1 MTIIQSGEVKMK
13 VKAKL
18 IVEDKDFIFDV
29 PTDRC
34 NREEF
39 IPYIK
44 QMLLYS
50 NDIKVDYE
58 VSDTSAGNK

>member
-1 MTIIQSGEVKMK
+1 MK

-18 IVEDKDFIFDV
+18 VVEDKDFIFNV
-29 PTDRC
+29 PTDKC

-50 NDIKVDYE
+50 NDIKVKYE

>member
-1 MTIIQSGEVKMK
+1 MTINQNGEVKMK

-18 IVEDKDFIFDV
+18 IVEDKDFIFDIPV
-29 PTDRC
+29 DKC
-34 NREEF
+34 NREDF

-44 QMLLYS
+44 QLLLDS
-50 NDIKVDYE
+50 NDVKVEFE

>member
-1 MTIIQSGEVKMK
+1 MK

-29 PTDRC
+29 PTDKC

-44 QMLLYS
+44 QLLLDS
-50 NDIKVDYE
+50 NDVKVDYE

>member
-18 IVEDKDFIFDV
+18 IVEDKDFIFDI
-29 PTDRC
+29 PTDKC
-34 NREEF
+34 KREDF

-44 QMLLYS
+44 QMLLDS
-50 NDIKVDYE
+50 NDVKVEFE

>member
-1 MTIIQSGEVKMK
+1 MTINQNGEVKMK

-18 IVEDKDFIFDV
+18 VVEDKDFIFDV
-29 PTDRC
+29 PTDKC
-34 NREEF
+34 NQEEF

-50 NDIKVDYE
+50 NDIKVKYE